1 MDIYTRKQGYFQ
13 QIFTNEKEL
22 ILVDLCPR
30 KLADFQMISALE
42 IDEIFSRF
50 LAKKINW
57 ISTSEIRWFSMEN
70 EGIFISLN

>member
-1 MDIYTRKQGYFQ
+1 MKWFDWTGYLPQKTTLFSMDIYNRKQGYFQ

-30 KLADFQMISALE
+30 KLADFQMISASE

-57 ISTSEIRWFSMEN
+57 I
-70 EGIFISLN
+70 